1 MLAVS
6 YEAGGQRP
14 SFFKYQQT
22 AGNCSVTAP
31 LKRVIA
37 EEKMYFFHLLLQLV
51 CWFERCVGL
60 YLVLAKAFSSWV
72 SFKICSSR
80 AT

>member
-1 MLAVS
+1 MKQGVRGRSSLNTSKLQVS
-6 YEAGGQRP
+6 
-14 SFFKYQQT
+14 
-22 AGNCSVTAP
+22 SVTAP

>member
-1 MLAVS
+1 MKQGVR
-6 YEAGGQRP
+6 GRP
-14 SFFKYQQT
+14 SLNTSKLQVS
-22 AGNCSVTAP
+22 SVTAP

-60 YLVLAKAFSSWV
+60 YLVLAKAFSSRV

>member
-1 MLAVS
+1 MKQGVR
-6 YEAGGQRP
+6 GRP
-14 SFFKYQQT
+14 SLNTGKLQVS
-22 AGNCSVTAP
+22 SVTAP

-37 EEKMYFFHLLLQLV
+37 EAKMYFFHLLLQLV

-60 YLVLAKAFSSWV
+60 YLVLAKAFSSRV

>member
-1 MLAVS
+1 MKQGVR
-6 YEAGGQRP
+6 GRP
-14 SFFKYQQT
+14 SLNTSKLQV
-22 AGNCSVTAP
+22 SRVTAP

-60 YLVLAKAFSSWV
+60 YLVLAKAFSSRV

>member
-1 MLAVS
+1 MKQGVRGRSSLNTSKLQVS
-6 YEAGGQRP
+6 
-14 SFFKYQQT
+14 
-22 AGNCSVTAP
+22 SVTAP
-31 LKRVIA
+31 LKHVIA

-60 YLVLAKAFSSWV
+60 YLVLAKAFSSRV

>member
-1 MLAVS
+1 MKQGVRGRSSLNTSKLQVS
-6 YEAGGQRP
+6 
-14 SFFKYQQT
+14 
-22 AGNCSVTAP
+22 SVTAP

-60 YLVLAKAFSSWV
+60 YLVLAKAFSSRV

>member
-1 MLAVS
+1 MKQGV
-6 YEAGGQRP
+6 GGRP
-14 SFFKYQQT
+14 SLNTGKLQVS
-22 AGNCSVTAP
+22 SVTAP

-37 EEKMYFFHLLLQLV
+37 EAKMYFFHLLLQLV

-60 YLVLAKAFSSWV
+60 YLVLAKAFSSQV

>member
-1 MLAVS
+1 MKQGVR
-6 YEAGGQRP
+6 GRP
-14 SFFKYQQT
+14 SLNTSKLQVS
-22 AGNCSVTAP
+22 SVTAP

-37 EEKMYFFHLLLQLV
+37 EEKMYFFRLLLQLV

-60 YLVLAKAFSSWV
+60 YLVLAKAFSSRV